1 MTDMPTTDEVIESL
15 IVVTHGASDLR
26 TQQLYRQS
34 LQVLVELAKAEER
47 RDVCMDVWVGAGHVH
62 RGMMH

>member
-1 MTDMPTTDEVIESL
+1 MTDLVTTDEVIESL
-15 IVVTHGASDLR
+15 VAVTHGASDLR

-47 RDVCMDVWVGAGHVH
+47 IEANMDFPSTSRYLARGSVH
-62 RGMMH
+62 